1 MRLDHPIFQGP
12 LAPHIE
18 FTEAVVPGN
27 YRSYPEGRDLPEKIQ
42 GWKVHE
48 GEFPTID
55 VGLVSDPYGFEDSPD
70 CEWISS
76 GINSKGPLSMALG
89 RQGNLFL
96 WGFYGDPSR
105 MTPSAQRV
113 FLNAIVYMK
122 GFEGAPI
129 LVREPKDARDYALI
143 YSRMAKSLANE
154 KGVVEWLQ
162 KRFPSELWASTGGDG
177 DKLGEYYRKHLEFL
191 LPTADQVFAADPD
204 LIALNVSNRRPEF
217 FERVLERLDAD
228 AQDTTARRLLS
239 RYAPDASRMDPPAL
253 RKWLEENRQRLYFTD
268 TGGFLWKVA
277 PAAAIGAPASAR
289 ETPTAPGQ
297 R

>member
-12 LAPHIE
+12 LARHIE

-27 YRSYPEGRDLPEKIQ
+27 YRMYPEGRDLPETIQ

-48 GEFPTID
+48 GEFPAID

-89 RQGNLFL
+89 RQGHLFL

-113 FLNAIVYMK
+113 FLNTIVYMK
-122 GFEGAPI
+122 GFDGAPI
-129 LVREPKDARDYALI
+129 LVREPKHARDYALM
-143 YSRMAKSLANE
+143 YSEMAKSLAND
-154 KGVVEWLQ
+154 KGAAEWLR
-162 KRFPSELWASTGGDG
+162 KRFPSELWESTGGDG
-177 DKLGEYYRKHLEFL
+177 DKLGEFYRTHLEFL
-191 LPTADQVFAADPD
+191 HSTDQGFAVDPD
-204 LIALNVSNRRPEF
+204 LVALNVSNRKPEF

-228 AQDTTARRLLS
+228 AKDASARRLLS
-239 RYAPDASRMDPPAL
+239 RYAPDASRMDPPVL

-268 TGGFLWKVA
+268 TGGFQWRISP
-277 PAAAIGAPASAR
+277 PAASRVPASAQK
-289 ETPTAPGQ
+289 TPNAPGQ

>member
-12 LAPHIE
+12 LTPDIE
-18 FTEAVVPGN
+18 WTEAVVPGN

-48 GEFPTID
+48 GEFPAID

-113 FLNAIVYMK
+113 FLNTIVYMK
-122 GFEGAPI
+122 RFDGAPI
-129 LVREPKDARDYALI
+129 LIGEAKNARDYALI
-143 YSRMAKSLANE
+143 YAGMATTLKDS
-154 KGVVEWLQ
+154 KGVMDWL
-162 KRFPSELWASTGGDG
+162 KDRFPANLWESTGGDG
-177 DKLGEYYRKHLEFL
+177 DKLEEFYRAHLEFL
-191 LPTADQVFAADPD
+191 YSTERGFAVDPD
-204 LIALNVSNRRPEF
+204 LMALNVSNRRPEF

-228 AQDTTARRLLS
+228 PQDASARRLLT
-239 RYAPDASRMDPPAL
+239 RYAPQASRLDPTAL
-253 RKWLEENRQRLYFTD
+253 RKWLEENRQRLFFTD
-268 TGGFLWKVA
+268 TGGFQWRIA
-277 PAAAIGAPASAR
+277 PPAAIRAPTPAQ
-289 ETPTAPGQ
+289 ETPAAPGQ

>member
-18 FTEAVVPGN
+18 FMEAVVPGN
-27 YRSYPEGRDLPEKIQ
+27 YRMYPEGRDLPDKIQ

-48 GEFPTID
+48 GEFPEID

-70 CEWISS
+70 CEWISG

-113 FLNAIVYMK
+113 FLNTIVYMK
-122 GFEGAPI
+122 GFDGAPI
-129 LVREPKDARDYALI
+129 LVREPKNARDYALL
-143 YSRMAKSLANE
+143 YSQMAKSLASE
-154 KGVVEWLQ
+154 KGVIEWLQ
-162 KRFPSELWASTGGDG
+162 KRFPSELWESTGGDG
-177 DKLGEYYRKHLEFL
+177 DKLGEYYRTHLEFL
-191 LPTADQVFAADPD
+191 HSKDDLFAVDPD
-204 LIALNVSNRRPEF
+204 LVALNVSNRRPEF

-228 AQDTTARRLLS
+228 ALDATARRLLT
-239 RYAPDASRMDPPAL
+239 RYAPDASRMDAAAL
-253 RKWLEENRQRLYFTD
+253 RKWLEENRERLYFTD
-268 TGGFLWKVA
+268 TGGFQWRIG
-277 PAAAIGAPASAR
+277 PAAAARAPASSEPR
-289 ETPTAPGQ
+289 PTTGTIK
-297 R
+297 